1 METNKPGS
9 VPSTN
14 QVFISA
20 KRLAELEFIE
30 KNLNAIIKAAV
41 IESCPDCCAKCC
53 TVQHSM
59 LENSGIKK

>member
-1 METNKPGS
+1 METNKPGTVS
-9 VPSTN
+9 TTN
-14 QVFISA
+14 QVLISA

-41 IESCPDCCAKCC
+41 IESCPDCRAKCC
-53 TVQHSM
+53 TVQHNV